1 MAKSLLLCSDSGVF
15 KACPPAMPSPSP
27 EAKELPDI
35 WDKGQ
40 FVELLNKAACT
51 MLGAHSCRVS

>member
-1 MAKSLLLCSDSGVF
+1 
-15 KACPPAMPSPSP
+15 MPSPSP

-51 MLGAHSCRVS
+51 MLGTHPPVCPDARMCTAWEV